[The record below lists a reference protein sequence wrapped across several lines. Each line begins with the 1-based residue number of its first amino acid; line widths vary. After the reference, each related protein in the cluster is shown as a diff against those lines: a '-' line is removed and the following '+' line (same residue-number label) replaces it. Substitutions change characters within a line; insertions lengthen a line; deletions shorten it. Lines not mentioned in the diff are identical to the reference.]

1 MYLVSLFL
9 KVDKIRTNVRK
20 SAIDRSIAGLYIS
33 NSTTRHQRRE
43 SKGNVYR
50 QKSSAKRN
58 LIHLRNIECWLARSR
73 IWKQA
78 SRQAS
83 KQINEWFWFEYH
95 VFLVGARN
103 WLDPRRLSP
112 RGIIYEYK
120 ERKIKMKNFLPL
132 AGCLPA
138 CLPARWEHKKW
149 SFYYLFSKRI
159 ALALTDCQLLP
170 LSTTTLLLYSSD
182 NSTCFSTVCVPYI
195 LRMVWY
201 LGIKCDYWLLYFEHL
216 EWFFHTRKIETD
228 PKYLGRK

>member
-132 AGCLPA
+132 AGWLPA
-138 CLPARWEHKKW
+138 CLPACSVRAQKMKFLLFILKKNCFGFDRL
-149 SFYYLFSKRI
+149 SAASSIYYYFI
-159 ALALTDCQLLP
+159 IVQL
-170 LSTTTLLLYSSD
+170 
-182 NSTCFSTVCVPYI
+182 
-195 LRMVWY
+195 RQ
-201 LGIKCDYWLLYFEHL
+201 
-216 EWFFHTRKIETD
+216 
-228 PKYLGRK
+228 